1 MIKMWFISFSV
12 QVLDDF
18 HWLCSY
24 FQVPLI
30 LKPVLFVMCFSPW
43 GSWITQTLW
52 SWRKWSE
59 KMTCCTL
66 SLSLWKRI
74 SIRWWKTGGLES
86 VSLPVFVVLSLLKN
100 IFFSLIA
107 LICDWCVC
115 VCLCVCV
122 CVRVCVRACASVCT
136 HVRAC
141 VCMRVCA
148 FMLYVLN
155 FESMYL

>member
-1 MIKMWFISFSV
+1 MIKTWFISFSV
-12 QVLDDF
+12 QALDDF

-24 FQVPLI
+24 FQDPLM

-86 VSLPVFVVLSLLKN
+86 VSLSLPVFLPVFVVLSLLKKH
-100 IFFSLIA
+100 FLQSHCPDMWLVCVFVYV
-107 LICDWCVC
+107 CVC
-115 VCLCVCV
+115 VCVSLCVCV
-122 CVRVCVRACASVCT
+122 CVCV
-136 HVRAC
+136 
-141 VCMRVCA
+141 
-148 FMLYVLN
+148 FILYVLTFDN
-155 FESMYL
+155 MYL

>member
-1 MIKMWFISFSV
+1 MIKTWFISFSV
-12 QVLDDF
+12 QALDDF

-24 FQVPLI
+24 FQDPLI

-86 VSLPVFVVLSLLKN
+86 VSLSLPVFLPVFVVLSLLKN

-115 VCLCVCV
+115 LCMFVYVCVCVSLCVCV
-122 CVRVCVRACASVCT
+122 CVC
-136 HVRAC
+136 
-141 VCMRVCA
+141 VCA

-155 FESMYL
+155 FDNMYL